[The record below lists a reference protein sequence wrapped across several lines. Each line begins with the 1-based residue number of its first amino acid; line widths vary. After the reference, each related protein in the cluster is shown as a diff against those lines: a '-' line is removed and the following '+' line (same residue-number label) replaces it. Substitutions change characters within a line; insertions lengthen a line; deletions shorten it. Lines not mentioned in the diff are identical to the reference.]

1 MICTINF
8 AVIINL
14 SILNYIPKKYAIA
27 CLLVLIYL
35 CGYYDT
41 GETFE
46 HHGGWNRMFV
56 ILFVFLETVAL

>member
-14 SILNYIPKKYAIA
+14 SILNYIPKKYAIV
-27 CLLVLIYL
+27 CLLVLTYL

-46 HHGGWNRMFV
+46 HHGG
-56 ILFVFLETVAL
+56 